1 MNVKV
6 DTLSRP
12 LSRHKY
18 LSVMFACL
26 AIFILSGSVFIDH
39 KVEEAASREIINAH
53 DVIQTFRIEGI
64 NFLPETSLN
73 PQEFRAK
80 DTEPTIYK
88 DSQGNLLFIYRY
100 GSFVERRENF
110 RELEQR
116 NIFAFAFEGKSY
128 FSKQYSVKNLELVY
142 SITYLYNANP
152 QAVKDKLKKV
162 DQVIFT
168 DLNAGKEV
176 VFTGDSPSW
185 DAKLSLRYYEHWWTD
200 SDDKLQR
207 DSHHTETTTITYK
220 GQIPEHP
227 VPMKYSISAG
237 AHKSYGTQEITP
249 EMLARTINL
258 GVSGSNGL
266 IPQLDGVYKIEITLD
281 GKTEELEL
289 KAKSDGS

>member
-1 MNVKV
+1 MNVKA
-6 DTLSRP
+6 DTLSRTVSP
-12 LSRHKY
+12 HRY
-18 LSVMFACL
+18 LSVIFACL

-39 KVEEAASREIINAH
+39 KVEGAANREIINAH

-73 PQEFRAK
+73 PQEFRVK

-88 DSQGNLLFIYRY
+88 DLQGNLLFIYPY
-100 GSFVERRENF
+100 SSFVERRENF
-110 RELEQR
+110 RWFEQG
-116 NIFAFAFEGKSY
+116 NIFAFTFEGRSY

-152 QAVKDKLKKV
+152 QAVVDNFKKV
-162 DQVIFT
+162 NQVIFT

-176 VFTGDSPSW
+176 VFMGDSPSW
-185 DAKLSLRYYEHWWTD
+185 DVKLSLRYYEHWWTD
-200 SDDKLQR
+200 SDDKLQC
-207 DSHHTETTTITYK
+207 DSYNTETTTIIYK
-220 GQIPEHP
+220 GKIPEHP
-227 VPMKYSISAG
+227 VPMKYSVSAG
-237 AHKSYGTQEITP
+237 TDKSYGTQEITP

-266 IPQLDGVYKIEITLD
+266 IPQLDSVYKMEITLD